1 MFVTGKSVKPR
12 CFKGVKTLL
21 CRYCAQHKSWMS
33 EELFKDFVHKLDQKF
48 AVSNR
53 KIALVIDNCTAHPHV
68 ENPKWVELTF
78 LPPNTTSHTQPMNQG
93 VIQPLK
99 AKYRSLAVHKL
110 ILALKKRE
118 PIPKFSIL
126 SAMRVL
132 KRAWDAISN
141 QTLTNCFRKSGI
153 TEKDAEK
160 TINDE
165 EDPFKRLEDYDVVE
179 DQIQTLGADLSIL
192 KERFADQIDADISL
206 DECVDFDIEVSTSD
220 SKLANAEIIAEVTG
234 TQEDKSDDEESNNV
248 EGKPIIKPGIEE
260 VQKAIGIPEDFSLY
274 SKFGEPMKRSLKE
287 LNLNVGKEY

>member
-1 MFVTGKSVKPR
+1 
-12 CFKGVKTLL
+12 
-21 CRYCAQHKSWMS
+21 
-33 EELFKDFVHKLDQKF
+33 
-48 AVSNR
+48 
-53 KIALVIDNCTAHPHV
+53 
-68 ENPKWVELTF
+68 
-78 LPPNTTSHTQPMNQG
+78 
-93 VIQPLK
+93 
-99 AKYRSLAVHKL
+99 
-110 ILALKKRE
+110 
-118 PIPKFSIL
+118 
-126 SAMRVL
+126 MRVL

-260 VQKAIGIPEDFSLY
+260 VQKAIGILEDFSLY